1 MKGMDLPVNKTFG
14 MAIFIIVL
22 LLVVVF
28 IFMIPKA
35 LGGIDPLKQ
44 SQINDAK
51 VKQLED
57 LGAFYDSFKKTD
69 GGFDSYEAS
78 VLLAKVIEYTWED
91 CANFCESKMDIADFT
106 NFFLTHPI
114 TLSKTLDCDTLYVY
128 DKDTEHKISK
138 GRISGYCKEADI
150 GDDKT
155 ETADEWTTTIWGLYR
170 NSVMC
175 TNYFADGYQWG
186 NFNCGSAETPN
197 IKCNPLCGKGVD
209 WTREITQ
216 DRIKSWE
223 GAMTKGNSYSNIR
236 VLYNPD
242 CTLIAGFFPLS
253 DQACL
258 EVQISGGASAT
269 TCSDCVNSGK
279 GWCSID
285 NQCKA
290 GDDYGST
297 DKTCGGDD
305 WIWGDESLCTL
316 PSCKSYNTCQD
327 CLDRFN
333 HCGWCKSSGG
343 SCKGGYIDSGFDGTS
358 SYDGLCSGS
367 DWIKPESPDTAC

>member
-1 MKGMDLPVNKTFG
+1 MKGMELAINETFVL
-14 MAIFIIVL
+14 AITIIVA
-22 LLVVVF
+22 LVVFGLV
-28 IFMIPKA
+28 FMIPTT
-35 LGGIDPLKQ
+35 LGGVNTLKQ
-44 SQINDAK
+44 NQINDATA
-51 VKQLED
+51 KQLED
-57 LGAFYDSFKKTD
+57 LGAFYDTFKKTD

-114 TLSKTLDCDTLYVY
+114 VLSKTLDCGTEYVY

-138 GRISGYCKEADI
+138 NRISGYCKAADV

-258 EVQISGGASAT
+258 EVQISAAFDFSLSASPSSGSVLHDGSTSTSVTATLTSGTTQPVSLSCSGLPAGASCSFAPSSVSPTASGITSTLTITASDLTGIYPITISGTGGSAT
-269 TCSDCVNSGK
+269 T
-279 GWCSID
+279 
-285 NQCKA
+285 
-290 GDDYGST
+290 T
-297 DKTCGGDD
+297 F
-305 WIWGDESLCTL
+305 TL
-316 PSCKSYNTCQD
+316 TVAS
-327 CLDRFN
+327 
-333 HCGWCKSSGG
+333 
-343 SCKGGYIDSGFDGTS
+343 
-358 SYDGLCSGS
+358 
-367 DWIKPESPDTAC
+367 